1 MASTRAE
8 LRYRQIETGSAGT
21 SIVVIDNA
29 AAAGRDDVPL
39 QAKNADP
46 VRPGPYV

>member
-1 MASTRAE
+1 MISTKAGR
-8 LRYRQIETGSAGT
+8 RYRQIETGLAGT

-39 QAKNADP
+39 KAKNAGP